1 MVTAK
6 MVKQYLEG
14 NLKMLGDIFFLL
26 PRHLREQV
34 AWRTY
39 ICGDDCVKEGVCKY
53 CGCSLPGKL
62 YVKKSCNDGEKF
74 PDLMD
79 EDEWKEY
86 KLQNNIKL

>member
-14 NLKMLGDIFFLL
+14 NLKMLGDVFFLL

-39 ICGDDCVKEGVCKY
+39 ICRDECVKEGVCKY
-53 CGCSLPGKL
+53 CGCSLPGKF
-62 YVKKSCNDGEKF
+62 YVKKSCNDGDKF

-79 EDEWKEY
+79 LDEWNEY